1 MEAINYIDGSGQ
13 TLAVRLN
20 GHLCISNILCV
31 EYMLKIVEELDR
43 QRLERE
49 ITTTAVLSEN

>member
-1 MEAINYIDGSGQ
+1 MEKIIYIDGSGR

-20 GHLCISNILCV
+20 GHLYISSVLRV
-31 EYMLKIVEELDR
+31 KYVLKIVEELDR

-49 ITTTAVLSEN
+49 IATTAVLSEN